1 MFLLWGAS
9 VPFNSL
15 GFLWLLQWW
24 CRPVGF
30 AEGGRSRR
38 IMSWRPAWATHFNC
52 LSYWLRKNL
61 TEAPEEKEGFSLAHD
76 FMVSI
81 MMGKS

>member
-1 MFLLWGAS
+1 MVATKRDCTFLFVTLWPVVVAL
-9 VPFNSL
+9 V
-15 GFLWLLQWW
+15 
-24 CRPVGF
+24 VGF
-30 AEGGRSRR
+30 ADRGRGRR